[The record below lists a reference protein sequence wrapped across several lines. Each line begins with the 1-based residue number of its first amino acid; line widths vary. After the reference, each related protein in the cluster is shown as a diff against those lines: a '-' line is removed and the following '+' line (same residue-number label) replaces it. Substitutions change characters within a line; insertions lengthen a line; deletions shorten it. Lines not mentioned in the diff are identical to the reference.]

1 MARLVGMN
9 EMADNLENLC
19 YQNLDLDMFDNVQN
33 ALLQTK
39 PERCKYQ
46 SIWEQNL
53 AELLHNYHIQGRI
66 KKKNNNIELLR
77 HFVKSEMDLQE
88 LTHSHAFE
96 IVYSQLP
103 TVTVY
108 LQH

>member
-1 MARLVGMN
+1 IALVWF
-9 EMADNLENLC
+9 EATHFER
-19 YQNLDLDMFDNVQN
+19 YQTYLNRDFDNINFQGYRPFHSCRLILPSV
-33 ALLQTK
+33 
-39 PERCKYQ
+39 RKYQ

-77 HFVKSEMDLQE
+77 HFVKNEMDLQE

-96 IVYSQLP
+96 IV
-103 TVTVY
+103 
-108 LQH
+108 LQS